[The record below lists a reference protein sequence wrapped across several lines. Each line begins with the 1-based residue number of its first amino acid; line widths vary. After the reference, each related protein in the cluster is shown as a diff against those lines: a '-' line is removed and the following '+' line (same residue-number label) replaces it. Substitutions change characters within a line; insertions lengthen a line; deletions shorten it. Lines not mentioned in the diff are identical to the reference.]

1 MLKRLLSLTAAVM
14 MAAACQPAINT
25 ARAPGGSISFA
36 AAFPEPS
43 LRIQTIPDAT
53 RAIAVAMFS
62 ESDALELE
70 AGLVLT
76 PTQPSRRLG
85 LLPVG
90 KRRLLAVAFDAQA
103 QPLAGG
109 ESTALIE
116 AGKTATAEL
125 DLQPDFKL
133 SDADLALL
141 RALLRR
147 PLTSPTPTPT
157 PNSPSVTRPDEGVM
171 PSPVTQPVASP
182 SAASPSPSATP
193 MPSPSPTAAWQSSGG
208 GGGGGGGF
216 VAPDP
221 SPTPSGPSLGG
232 DVNVQNG
239 DPNLPPIS
247 AGFRGLL

>member
-14 MAAACQPAINT
+14 TAAACQPAIHT
-25 ARAPGGSISFA
+25 ARVPGGSISFA

-43 LRIQTIPDAT
+43 LRIQTIPNAT

-109 ESTALIE
+109 ESSAMIE

-125 DLQPDFKL
+125 DLQPEFKL

-147 PLTSPTPTPT
+147 PLTNPTPTPT

-182 SAASPSPSATP
+182 SATVSPSSAP
-193 MPSPSPTAAWQSSGG
+193 IPAPSPTATPWSS
-208 GGGGGGGF
+208 GGGGGGF

-221 SPTPSGPSLGG
+221 TPTPSGPSLGG